1 MGYEMDMLETPQ
13 AKNKK
18 NGRAILTL
26 LSILGLAPV
35 AQRVPHLSSD

>member
-1 MGYEMDMLETPQ
+1 MGYEMDMLETPL

-26 LSILGLAPV
+26 LSILGFGPV
-35 AQRVPHLSSD
+35 AQRMPHLPSV